1 MIMEEEEKEVGEER
15 EEEEEKEVGER
26 RDRKRKRRSENETD
40 VLFVEVVYEFL
51 KNFVSRL
58 VRLA

>member
-26 RDRKRKRRSENETD
+26 RDRKRKRSENETD